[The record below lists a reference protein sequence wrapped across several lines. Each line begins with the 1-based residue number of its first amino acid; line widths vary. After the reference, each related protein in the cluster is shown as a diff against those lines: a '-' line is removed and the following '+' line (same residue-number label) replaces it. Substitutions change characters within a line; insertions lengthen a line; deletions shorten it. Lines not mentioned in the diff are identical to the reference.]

1 MFYLIV
7 GNDIKKSEAKLKNL
21 VESILNK
28 NKQAEVFNLDDENF
42 SQKYFEELLV
52 SQGLFSNLYVVKSRG
67 LWGSKEGSEWLLEY
81 ISEIKKSANVFIFIE
96 EILDKKIFKKLE
108 SKAEQVWEFD
118 GKDKIKIDDK
128 FIFSIGEAF
137 GARDRKK
144 LWLAVAKA
152 KLKDI
157 PAEIVFWQIINS
169 LRNITAVLLQAD
181 LKILKLHPFVI
192 SKAKTQAQNFTPEE
206 AQNLLTKLF
215 NLYHDSR
222 RGGLDLYDRLERFS
236 LEV

>member
-28 NKQAEVFNLDDENF
+28 NTQAEIFNLDDENF
-42 SQKYFEELLV
+42 SQKYFEELLL
-52 SQGLFSNLYVVKSRG
+52 SQGLFSSLYIVKCRG
-67 LWGSKEGSEWLLEY
+67 LWADKDRSEWFLEN
-81 ISEIKKSANVFIFIE
+81 ISAVQKSPNIFIFAE
-96 EILDKKIFKKLE
+96 DSLDKKHFKKLE
-108 SKAEQVWEFD
+108 SKAEQVWEFE

-128 FIFSIGEAF
+128 FIFSIAEAF
-137 GARDRKK
+137 GVRDRKK
-144 LWLAVAKA
+144 LWLAIAKA
-152 KLKDI
+152 KTRDI

-181 LKILKLHPFVI
+181 LKLLKLHPFVI
-192 SKAKTQAQNFTPEE
+192 SKSKTQAQNFTLEE
-206 AQNLLTKLF
+206 AQTLLTILF
-215 NLYHDSR
+215 SLYHDSR